1 MKPVE
6 NKELFFNRINPF
18 FAPSTLCNIRYAY
31 MMAKFGHRD
40 QVRKSVDDNGKPIRY
55 FEHLRGAALILID
68 EVKIVDAEMIIT
80 ALLHDS
86 LEDTEDLTPEMIE
99 HAFGSNVVT
108 KVKCLSK
115 IPEEGYLERLM
126 MSTDWEMITIK
137 GCDRLFNLRD
147 LVQTDEAFRKKQ
159 VAETRD
165 HYYPLFDRMVQLTPP
180 QYQSRT
186 TWLRDEIRRVADGQA
201 ALLAR

>member
-1 MKPVE
+1 
-6 NKELFFNRINPF
+6 
-18 FAPSTLCNIRYAY
+18 
-31 MMAKFGHRD
+31 MMAKFGHRA
-40 QVRKSVDDNGKPIRY
+40 QVRKSVDDEGKPIRY

-108 KVKCLSK
+108 KVKGLSK

-126 MSTDWEMITIK
+126 LSIDWEMLAIK

-147 LVQTDEAFRKKQ
+147 LAQTDEAFRKKQ

-165 HYYPLFDRMVQLTPP
+165 HYYHLFDRMVQLTPP
-180 QYQSRT
+180 QYQPRT

-201 ALLAR
+201 ALLAQ